1 MEHPIQNGGS
11 VEEEMEGEPI
21 ESGSENASIHEIED
35 GNSSNEELS
44 LRTRKY
50 KSELK
55 LIASCR
61 PSTRRLLFNW
71 GGAELIRSIVDVAR
85 TVLEGDLHLLKYDK
99 IKVARNIT
107 ILRKI
112 ADRNRTVM
120 RKRMLLITKK
130 GARAVIDL
138 LNVANKYHVI
148 PNHT

>member
-1 MEHPIQNGGS
+1 MKQH
-11 VEEEMEGEPI
+11 
-21 ESGSENASIHEIED
+21 
-35 GNSSNEELS
+35 
-44 LRTRKY
+44 

>member
-21 ESGSENASIHEIED
+21 ESGSENTSIHGIED
-35 GNSSNEELS
+35 GNSSNEEIS

-130 GARAVIDL
+130 GAKAVIDL

>member
-1 MEHPIQNGGS
+1 MKQH
-11 VEEEMEGEPI
+11 
-21 ESGSENASIHEIED
+21 
-35 GNSSNEELS
+35 
-44 LRTRKY
+44 

-99 IKVARNIT
+99 IKIARNIT

-148 PNHT
+148 PNRNLREIKEQFI